1 MNTESL
7 FLKSLLTLK
16 NPFNSFDEIVKW
28 LDDRNQAIKVN
39 VEMIPFRLLDNWLFD
54 QKTHNLRHKTGKFFS
69 IDGLMVKKDSNF
81 SAQWCQPLINQPEV
95 GYLGIITKE
104 YDGILYFLM
113 QAKIE
118 PGNVNCVQLSPTLQ
132 ATKSN
137 YTQTHSGKAP
147 KYLEYF
153 QYATQ
158 EQILVDQLQ
167 SEQGARFLRKRN
179 RNMIIKI
186 HDDIEVYE
194 DFCWLT
200 LGQIKKLILHDNLVN
215 MDSRTVISCITF
227 SDQNLIREHASSEY
241 SSFGHD
247 LLLSSMINAGKNS
260 MNSLLSWL
268 CSLKSMCNLL
278 VDHIPLNEVNDWI
291 ITENE
296 IYHKDNKYFKIIG
309 VNVHI
314 ENREVKEWCQPI
326 VKPMEHGICAFL
338 IKKIYGTYHFLVQA
352 KFECGNFDMYEFAPT
367 IQCLQSELLNKSN
380 NKHFFINEVNNAPKE
395 NIIID
400 TYQSE
405 EGGRFYKE
413 QNRNMLIKVDENFP
427 EELPTN
433 YAWMTLGQL
442 NSFLKYNNFVNIQ
455 ARSILS
461 ALQYKKYE

>member
-1 MNTESL
+1 MDSESL
-7 FLKSLLTLK
+7 FLNSLLTLK
-16 NPFNSFDEIVKW
+16 NPFNSVDDIVKW
-28 LDDRNQAIKVN
+28 LSKRNQVTKVI
-39 VEMIPFRLLDNWLFD
+39 VKETQFSLLENWFFD
-54 QKTHNLRHKTGKFFS
+54 EKTCNLRHKTGKFFS
-69 IDGLMVKKDSNF
+69 VDGLRVKKDTDLVT
-81 SAQWCQPLINQPEV
+81 QWCQPIINQGEV

-104 YDGILYFLM
+104 LNGVLYFLM

-137 YTQTHSGKAP
+137 YTQTHAGKAP

-153 QYATQ
+153 KNVTQ
-158 EQILVDQLQ
+158 DQILIDQLQ

-179 RNMIIKI
+179 RNIIIKI
-186 HDDIEVYE
+186 DEEIDVYE
-194 DFCWLT
+194 DFRWLT
-200 LGQIKKLILHDNLVN
+200 LGQIKKLILQDNLVN
-215 MDSRTVISCITF
+215 MDSRTVISAITF
-227 SDQNLIREHASSEY
+227 NDQRLIREHNSSLY
-241 SSFGHD
+241 STFGHE
-247 LLLSSMINAGKNS
+247 LLLSSMINSGKNS
-260 MNSLLSWL
+260 LSNIMSWL
-268 CSLKSMCNLL
+268 CSLKSMCNLK
-278 VDHIPLNEVNDWI
+278 VDQIALNEVNDWI
-291 ITENE
+291 VTDDE
-296 IYHKDNKYFKIIG
+296 ISHKDNKYFKIIG

-314 ENREVKEWCQPI
+314 ENREVKDWCQPI
-326 VKPMEHGICAFL
+326 VKPMEHGICVFL

-367 IQCLQSELLNKSN
+367 VQCLQSELLNASSS
-380 NKHFFINEVNNAPKE
+380 KHYFIDDVNNAKKE

-413 QNRNMLIKVDENFP
+413 QNRNMLIKVDENFS
-427 EELPTN
+427 EELPRN

-461 ALQYKKYE
+461 ALQYIA

>member
-1 MNTESL
+1 MDNESL

-16 NPFNSFDEIVKW
+16 NPFNSFDDIVKW
-28 LDDRNQAIKVN
+28 LSKRNQVTKVSIK
-39 VEMIPFRLLDNWLFD
+39 ETQFSLLENWLFD
-54 QKTHNLRHKTGKFFS
+54 EKTLNLSHKTGRFFS
-69 IDGLMVKKDSNF
+69 VDGLRIKKDTDF
-81 SAQWCQPLINQPEV
+81 ITQWCQPIINQAEV

-104 YDGILYFLM
+104 FNGVLYFLM

-137 YTQTHSGKAP
+137 YTQIHSGKVP

-153 QYATQ
+153 KNATQ
-158 EQILVDQLQ
+158 DQILVDQLQ

-179 RNMIIKI
+179 RNIIIKI
-186 HDDIEVYE
+186 DEEIDVYE
-194 DFCWLT
+194 DFRWLT
-200 LGQIKKLILHDNLVN
+200 LGQIKKLILQDNLVN
-215 MDSRTVISCITF
+215 MDSRTVISAITF
-227 SDQNLIREHASSEY
+227 NDQRLIREHNPSLY
-241 SSFGHD
+241 STFGHE
-247 LLLSSMINAGKNS
+247 LLLSSMINSGKNS
-260 MNSLLSWL
+260 MSNLMSWL
-268 CSLKSMCNLL
+268 CSLKSMCNLV
-278 VDHIPLNEVNDWI
+278 VDQIPLNEVNDWMV
-291 ITENE
+291 TDNE
-296 IYHKDNKYFKIIG
+296 IFHKDNKYFKIIG

-314 ENREVKEWCQPI
+314 ENREVKDWCQPI

-367 IQCLQSELLNKSN
+367 VQCLQSELLNTSS
-380 NKHFFINEVNNAPKE
+380 NKHYFINDVNNAKKE

-413 QNRNMLIKVDENFP
+413 QNRNMLIKVDENFS
-427 EELPTN
+427 EELPRN

-461 ALQYKKYE
+461 ALQFI

>member
-1 MNTESL
+1 MSIESL

-16 NPFNSFDEIVKW
+16 NPFNSFDDIVKW
-28 LDDRNQAIKVN
+28 LANRNQAIKVN
-39 VEMIPFRLLDNWLFD
+39 VEKIPFSLLDGWLFD
-54 QKTHNLRHKTGKFFS
+54 EKTHNLRHKTGKFFS
-69 IDGLMVKKDSNF
+69 IDGLKIKENSNF
-81 SAQWCQPLINQPEV
+81 KTQWSQPLINQPEV

-104 YDGILYFLM
+104 FNDVLYFLM

-137 YTQTHSGKAP
+137 YTRTHAGYAP
-147 KYLEYF
+147 KYLDYF
-153 QYATQ
+153 KNATQ
-158 EQILVDQLQ
+158 DQILVDQLQ

-179 RNMIIKI
+179 RNIIIKI
-186 HDDIEVYE
+186 DDEIEVYE

-215 MDSRTVISCITF
+215 MDSRTVISGITF
-227 SDQNLIREHASSEY
+227 SDQNLIREHESSRY
-241 SSFGHD
+241 STFGHE
-247 LLLSSMINAGKNS
+247 LLLSSMINSGKNS
-260 MNSLLSWL
+260 MSNLMSWL
-268 CSLKSMCNLL
+268 CSLKSMSNLV

-314 ENREVKEWCQPI
+314 ENREVKDWCQPI
-326 VKPMEHGICAFL
+326 VKPMEHGICVFL

-367 IQCLQSELLNKSN
+367 VQCLQSELLNTSSKR
-380 NKHFFINEVNNAPKE
+380 HYFIDDVNNAKKE

-413 QNRNMLIKVDENFP
+413 QNRNMLIKVDENFS
-427 EELPTN
+427 EELPRN

-461 ALQYKKYE
+461 ALQYI